1 MLKGK
6 RASIQKMAFYLF
18 LYHSPCYYSDN
29 AYIKDFT
36 IRYLELLFYSFY
48 HYKPVSL
55 SSS

>member
-18 LYHSPCYYSDN
+18 LNHSPFYYSDN

-36 IRYLELLFYSFY
+36 ILRIFILFVL
-48 HYKPVSL
+48 PL
-55 SSS
+55 